1 VENNRYNTSTF
12 MDNKKIEYNHIK
24 NGKILNDLNTLT
36 LIEWWAKYRRD
47 QRAGEFDWGEVEFD
61 WRVWW
66 GNWDSI

>member
-1 VENNRYNTSTF
+1 

-24 NGKILNDLNTLT
+24 NRKILNDLNTLT

-47 QRAGEFDWGEVEFD
+47 WRAGEFDWGEVEFD

-66 GNWDSI
+66 GIGDSI